1 MRITADTN
9 FLISATQWDASVSHK
24 LLLKL
29 ISLDAEVYTTE
40 EILEEFT
47 EILERDFRYPSQE
60 ANAIK
65 ETLLGFVYLVAAEE
79 KIDIVKD
86 DPDDNK
92 ILACA
97 IASRSDY
104 ILTYDKHLLRIK
116 EFKGIK
122 IVQPEELLKR
132 DNL

>member
-9 FLISATQWDASVSHK
+9 FLISAGVE
-24 LLLKL
+24 
-29 ISLDAEVYTTE
+29 IYTTE
-40 EILEEFT
+40 EILQEFA
-47 EILERDFRYPSQE
+47 EILERDFRYSAQE

-65 ETLLGFVYLVAAEE
+65 EILLGFVYLVAAEE

-97 IASRSDY
+97 ITSRSDY
-104 ILTYDKHLLRIK
+104 ILTYDKHLLRLK
-116 EFKGIK
+116 EFRGVRI
-122 IVQPEELLKR
+122 IQPEELLKR